1 MKRIILH
8 GSLKKFGESFELEVK
23 TAAEAVR
30 AIGVQ
35 VPGFM
40 QAIRNGDWHV
50 FRGGVKK
57 GNDIR
62 EDEIDLGVGKAG
74 EIHIMPVMSG
84 AGSTFNIIAGVI
96 LIALAPFTGGATL
109 APGIALLG
117 AGVVQMLTPVPSTD
131 KYEEKNVQE
140 RPSFLFDG
148 PVNTSTQGLPVPLIY
163 GRVRTGSAVVSA
175 GMTAE
180 QLL

>member
-1 MKRIILH
+1 MKKIILH
-8 GSLKKFGESFELEVK
+8 GTLKRFGETFEMDVK
-23 TAAEAVR
+23 NAAEAIR

-40 QAIRNGDWHV
+40 AAIRAGNWHI
-50 FRGGVKK
+50 FRGEVRK
-57 GNDIR
+57 GNDIPETEVDMGIGR
-62 EDEIDLGVGKAG
+62 AG
-74 EIHIMPVMSG
+74 EIHIMPVVAG
-84 AGSTFNIIAGVI
+84 AGSTFNIIAGVV
-96 LIALAPFTGGATL
+96 LVALAPFTGGATL

-140 RPSFLFDG
+140 RSSFLFDG
-148 PVNTSTQGLPVPLIY
+148 PVNTSTQGLPVPVIY
-163 GRVRTGSAVVSA
+163 GRVRTGSAVISA

-180 QLL
+180 QLI